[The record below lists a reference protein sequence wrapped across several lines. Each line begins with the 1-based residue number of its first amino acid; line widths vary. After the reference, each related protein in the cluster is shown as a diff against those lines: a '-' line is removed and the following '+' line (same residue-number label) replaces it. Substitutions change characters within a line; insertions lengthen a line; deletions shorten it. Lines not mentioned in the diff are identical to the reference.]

1 MRRRFYGSP
10 PINFNPLHPAP
21 TLPKPHCPSKIAI
34 TLASPRKRG
43 GGTAVD
49 VFRYAVQ
56 YSDNP
61 AFTILKLFLAVT
73 VGIAPPSAPSMRFSA
88 LSHSLF
94 VGRGA
99 CPSRCTEPFHPH
111 NHCKSTTI
119 PRKSPSPL
127 PLYECSVCF
136 ASLQLRSFRSLHRA
150 ATLCDRYRASLH
162 VYERSVGFA
171 SCKASGRSFYKASV
185 PYPHSASSPPAPKK
199 QDYACL

>member
-162 VYERSVGFA
+162 VVLALLVSHR
-171 SCKASGRSFYKASV
+171 
-185 PYPHSASSPPAPKK
+185 ASSAVWV
-199 QDYACL
+199 ATSCGN